1 MLSASDTVNTL
12 GVLVVDDEADVRE
25 LLVEYFKTKNFDV
38 SAAADGRAAQAAIQR
53 EPARYGLV
61 LTDLQL
67 PGLDGLGVL
76 RTVKQANPSAYVVI
90 VTGYASLDS
99 AIQAVRLGA
108 YDYLTKPFSLGQID
122 VVLQRIRDRVA
133 LEAENRRLSRQ
144 VSQREG
150 VDARQLQVGQHQAVA
165 RRLLEEGRLRR
176 PPVGRGRDVELLG
189 AEVFDE
195 QFPHVRF
202 VVDHQHTE

>member
-1 MLSASDTVNTL
+1 MLSAHESVNTI

-90 VTGYASLDS
+90 ITGYASLDS

-122 VVLQRIRDRVA
+122 VVLQRVRDRLA
-133 LEAENRRLSRQ
+133 LEAENRRLTRQ
-144 VSQREG
+144 VSSGRAAG
-150 VDARQLQVGQHQAVA
+150 MDTRTPVVA
-165 RRLLEEGRLRR
+165 RLEAIEGRLSRIEGLLR
-176 PPVGRGRDVELLG
+176 DTMDGRYRG
-189 AEVFDE
+189 
-195 QFPHVRF
+195 
-202 VVDHQHTE
+202 

>member
-1 MLSASDTVNTL
+1 MSGQADALASL

-25 LLVEYFKTKNFDV
+25 LLVEYFKTKQFDV
-38 SAAADGRAAQAAIQR
+38 SSAVDGRAAQAALLK

-67 PGLDGLGVL
+67 PGVDGLGVL

-122 VVLQRIRDRVA
+122 VVLQRIRDRVV

-150 VDARQLQVGQHQAVA
+150 VDARTPILA
-165 RRLLEEGRLRR
+165 RLEAIEGRLGRIETLLRENSDLRERFR
-176 PPVGRGRDVELLG
+176 P
-189 AEVFDE
+189 
-195 QFPHVRF
+195 
-202 VVDHQHTE
+202 

>member
-1 MLSASDTVNTL
+1 MLSASDSVNTL

-38 SAAADGRAAQAAIQR
+38 TAAADGRAAQSAIQR

-90 VTGYASLDS
+90 ITGYASLDS

-122 VVLQRIRDRVA
+122 VVLQRVRDRLA
-133 LEAENRRLSRQ
+133 LENENRRLSRQ
-144 VSQREG
+144 VNRREG
-150 VDARQLQVGQHQAVA
+150 IDARTPVLARLEAIEARLSRIETMLRDAVDI
-165 RRLLEEGRLRR
+165 
-176 PPVGRGRDVELLG
+176 RGD
-189 AEVFDE
+189 
-195 QFPHVRF
+195 RF
-202 VVDHQHTE
+202 RG

>member
-1 MLSASDTVNTL
+1 MTPSVDTLSSL

-38 SAAADGRAAQAAIQR
+38 SSAGDGRAAQAAILK

-67 PGLDGLGVL
+67 PGVDGLGVL

-122 VVLQRIRDRVA
+122 VVLQRVRDRVS
-133 LEAENRRLSRQ
+133 LESENRRLARQ

-150 VDARQLQVGQHQAVA
+150 IDARTPVLA
-165 RRLLEEGRLRR
+165 RLEGIENRLTRIEGLLREASDH
-176 PPVGRGRDVELLG
+176 RD
-189 AEVFDE
+189 
-195 QFPHVRF
+195 RF
-202 VVDHQHTE
+202 RS